1 MSTAADVVIIG
12 DCNPDIVLS
21 DPQLSVRFAQQETL
35 VESGVLTIG
44 GSGSIT
50 SCACARL
57 GLQTMLIG
65 AVGNDALGNFMA
77 QDLAKRG
84 VDATA
89 CAVLEGQS
97 TGFSVILSQPHDRA
111 IVTYPGTIGRL
122 SYHHLPLDELTSARH
137 VHLTAYFLLSE
148 LRPHLPRLVE
158 RLKAAEVTVSID
170 TNWDPSGV
178 WDGGLDGLLGSV
190 DLFMPNAAEACAIS
204 HNSDARTAAAVLSKR
219 GTTVVVKQGAQGA
232 LLGRNGDVIAH
243 EGYPVQPLDTTGAGD
258 AFNAGFLKGWLSGA
272 SPEECLR
279 LGNAVGALSTQGL
292 GAVDSQP
299 DITAVSGFLKER
311 S

>member
-1 MSTAADVVIIG
+1 MPVPSLTSVNASVADDVV
-12 DCNPDIVLS
+12 NPLTARSVTGTCGRASALS
-21 DPQLSVRFAQQETL
+21 LRHDLIRLNPGLRKGEMTEKFSGKEETL
-35 VESGVLTIG
+35 G
-44 GSGSIT
+44 
-50 SCACARL
+50 ACRD
-57 GLQTMLIG
+57 I
-65 AVGNDALGNFMA
+65 D
-77 QDLAKRG
+77 
-84 VDATA
+84 
-89 CAVLEGQS
+89 
-97 TGFSVILSQPHDRA
+97 
-111 IVTYPGTIGRL
+111 
-122 SYHHLPLDELTSARH
+122 
-137 VHLTAYFLLSE
+137 FLLPPPDRESE
-148 LRPHLPRLVE
+148 SRLP
-158 RLKAAEVTVSID
+158 AAVVALAAFAGRTQTASAKPTVNVR
-170 TNWDPSGV
+170 T
-178 WDGGLDGLLGSV
+178 GS
-190 DLFMPNAAEACAIS
+190 AEACAIS

-299 DITAVSGFLKER
+299 DITAVTDFLKER